1 MASLG
6 RRDKYESNV
15 KEYWVAVETTGSF
28 DNEHEESLTDRT
40 CVEGQ
45 AATFDLGIQPVMPPG
60 VPEEEEEDENGLED
74 EDQDDARTTVGP
86 GGKPLEL
93 ESALEAVAYM
103 AWECLYAVSLSILQP
118 IPTRSL

>member
-15 KEYWVAVETTGSF
+15 KEYWVDVETTGSF
-28 DNEHEESLTDRT
+28 DNEP
-40 CVEGQ
+40 
-45 AATFDLGIQPVMPPG
+45 ATFDLGIQPVMPPG